1 MSFNSHFRVVILIFF
16 LPKMKLKLN
25 ATRLSILLIALTFF
39 GCKEQLFDSPIETSP
54 TAAVPDPEPVT
65 STGPS
70 VKWYED
76 VSTVVL
82 PESNGK
88 PVDPSFK
95 RGNDNPT
102 IVILGSATAE
112 GVGASTKSK
121 SWVELMKSKLKKDNK
136 KVSIINMAKRKSTS
150 YHIMPNSSKT
160 ANRPAAQKDRNI
172 TKALEKKPFLV
183 IIQLTTND
191 INNGYSDD
199 ETLAN
204 YEAMRQ
210 LMVKANVNYI
220 FAGPQPRN
228 FSTKSQ
234 RNRLL
239 AFNEKLIKWDPDHVV
254 DVLKKLSQQDFKI
267 KKAYA
272 FTDGRNIND
281 KGHEVVNGHMF
292 NAPLFKHLLGYG
304 PIKP

>member
-1 MSFNSHFRVVILIFF
+1 
-16 LPKMKLKLN
+16 MKLKLS
-25 ATRLSILLIALTFF
+25 ASRLSILLIAFTFF

-54 TAAVPDPEPVT
+54 SAVIPDPEPVT

-76 VSTVVL
+76 VSEVPL
-82 PESNGK
+82 PESNNR
-88 PVDPSFK
+88 PIDPSFK
-95 RGNDNPT
+95 KGNANPT

-112 GVGASTKSK
+112 GVGASIKSK
-121 SWVELMKSKLKKDNK
+121 SWAELMKSKLKKDNK
-136 KVSIINMAKRKSTS
+136 KVSIINLAKRKSTS

-160 ANRPAAQKDRNI
+160 ANRPVPQKDRNI
-172 TKALEKKPFLV
+172 TKAIEKKPFLV

-199 ETLAN
+199 ETLRN
-204 YEAMRQ
+204 YETMRQ
-210 LMVKANVNYI
+210 MLVKANVNYL
-220 FAGPQPRN
+220 FVGPQPRN

-239 AFNEKLIKWDPDHVV
+239 TFNEKLLKWDPDHAV

-281 KGHEVVNGHMF
+281 KGHAVVNGNVF
-292 NAPLFKHLLGYG
+292 NAPLFKHLLGY
-304 PIKP
+304 K